1 VENRLGTVSI
11 LADRIPWFGRHSG
24 YEQLVPWLERL
35 YPRVE
40 VTRSR
45 TSAGQVRIG
54 AAYGAWRDL
63 RRGRNPLRVAARL
76 RAGLAS
82 WRYRDDLRHDLVY
95 AAAEARFTLAS
106 RRNDRGVQ
114 HILYQEG
121 HHRFL
126 ERWERAPPNVV
137 GTLHHPPDQW
147 SDWDPLVLR
156 NLGRLASAIVLY
168 RRDLKVFESLVGPGS
183 VRFVHHGVDT
193 EFFRPAPTEVSRAR
207 RILYAG
213 QNGRNGRM
221 LSRVLTRLADR
232 HPELRFD
239 LLVRTE
245 IREFEGL
252 RELIDH
258 PRVTWHEKLDD
269 EALRRLYWGSALLL
283 LPFDCCGASN
293 ALVEALA
300 CGLPV
305 VTTDV
310 GGVRDYG
317 GGSVYPVVANDDDD
331 AMVELVEAYFEDPAR
346 RAAVGGRGRA
356 FAEAHLAWPVVARRH
371 LEAYEALLS

>member
-1 VENRLGTVSI
+1 MEHRLETVSI
-11 LADRIPWFGRHSG
+11 LADRIPWFGDHSG
-24 YEQLVPWLERL
+24 YEQLAPWLERL
-35 YPRVE
+35 HRRVAI
-40 VTRSR
+40 TRSR

-54 AAYGAWRDL
+54 SAYRAWRDL
-63 RRGRNPLRVAARL
+63 RRGHHPLRVAQQL

-82 WRYRDDLRHDLVY
+82 WRYRDDVRHDLVY
-95 AAAEARFTLAS
+95 AAAEARFGLVS
-106 RRNDRGVQ
+106 RRHDGGVR

-126 ERWERAPPNVV
+126 ERWEEAPPNLV

-147 SDWDPLVLR
+147 SDWDPSVLR
-156 NLGRLASAIVLY
+156 NLGRLTSAIVLY
-168 RRDLKVFESLVGPGS
+168 RRDLQVFESLVGPGR

-193 EFFRPAPTEVSRAR
+193 EYFRPAPPEALPTR
-207 RILYAG
+207 RILYVG
-213 QNGRNGRM
+213 QNGRNARM
-221 LSRVLTRLADR
+221 LRRVLTRLADR

-239 LLVRTE
+239 LLVRTQ
-245 IREFEGL
+245 IRAFEGL

-258 PRVTWHEKLDD
+258 PRVTWRERLDD

-317 GGSVYPVVANDDDD
+317 GGSLYPVVANDDDD
-331 AMVELVEAYFEDPAR
+331 AMVELVEAYLEDPAR
-346 RAAVGGRGRA
+346 RAAVGTRGRA

-371 LEAYEALLS
+371 LEAYEALLR